1 MEFPRYA
8 RCQIEWKIQNI
19 NVQILARSDFPNVES
34 QPFTIN
40 LKNQT
45 WSSAAT
51 KW

>member
-8 RCQIEWKIQNI
+8 RCTIEWKIQNI
-19 NVQILARSDFPNVES
+19 NSQILGRPNFPNVES

-40 LKNQT
+40 LKNPS
-45 WSSAAT
+45 WGFAAT